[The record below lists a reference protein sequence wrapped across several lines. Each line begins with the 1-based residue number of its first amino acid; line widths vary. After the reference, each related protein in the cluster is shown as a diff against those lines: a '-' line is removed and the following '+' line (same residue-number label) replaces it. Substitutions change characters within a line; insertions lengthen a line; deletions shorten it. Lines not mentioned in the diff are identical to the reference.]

1 MSVAAPA
8 SGPGPVSGMPQSL
21 RHHIWQTLKL
31 AGPVV
36 IARSGVLIM
45 MAVDTAMAGSAGGD
59 ELAYFGLGLSPTIAL
74 TLLGLGFLLGVT
86 VLTSQ
91 ADGAGEPER
100 AGHIWHV
107 GLGHALVVGTVF
119 AIVCQFGIA
128 ILLALGQA
136 PDLAEGAGRVMHM
149 LGWGLPAVMIF
160 VACSFFLEGVSRPAP
175 GMIIMLGANVLN
187 FGLNWLLIH
196 GNSVAGI
203 AFSDAMG
210 AEGAALATTI
220 ARWATALIALT
231 YIWFMPSRDRYR
243 VRGGGPSAPEAGKSI
258 RRIGYPMGLG
268 MFIETAAFM
277 AMTQM
282 AGYLG
287 KAEVAGYQIA
297 HNLVALVFMSAIGI
311 GAATGVRVGN
321 AVGRNDPHG
330 VRMAGGVGV
339 GLVVIAMILLGA
351 CFVLIPDLL
360 TGLYTSDAA
369 VAATAIGALAV
380 ASSMMIFDGSQGV
393 LVNALRGLGDV
404 WFPMA
409 GQFVAF
415 WLIATPVAWML
426 AFHMEFGTPGLMG
439 GIYAGCVAATTIAA
453 FRFNVI
459 SRRPL
464 RRL

>member
-1 MSVAAPA
+1 
-8 SGPGPVSGMPQSL
+8 
-21 RHHIWQTLKL
+21 
-31 AGPVV
+31 
-36 IARSGVLIM
+36 
-45 MAVDTAMAGSAGGD
+45 
-59 ELAYFGLGLSPTIAL
+59 
-74 TLLGLGFLLGVT
+74 
-86 VLTSQ
+86 
-91 ADGAGEPER
+91 
-100 AGHIWHV
+100 
-107 GLGHALVVGTVF
+107 
-119 AIVCQFGIA
+119 
-128 ILLALGQA
+128 
-136 PDLAEGAGRVMHM
+136 
-149 LGWGLPAVMIF
+149 
-160 VACSFFLEGVSRPAP
+160 
-175 GMIIMLGANVLN
+175 
-187 FGLNWLLIH
+187 
-196 GNSVAGI
+196 
-203 AFSDAMG
+203 
-210 AEGAALATTI
+210 
-220 ARWATALIALT
+220 
-231 YIWFMPSRDRYR
+231 
-243 VRGGGPSAPEAGKSI
+243 
-258 RRIGYPMGLG
+258 MGLG

-426 AFHMEFGTPGLMG
+426 AFHMELGTAGLMG

-453 FRFNVI
+453 LRFNLI

-464 RRL
+464 RRV